1 MKFLNWGF
9 FLLALSVL
17 YLAAG
22 PVSIGG
28 PASYVI
34 VDGAS
39 MEPTYHSGDLVVA
52 IERNEYKVGDTIVYD
67 APINHQFNVIHRI
80 IEPTDG
86 GWVTQGDNME
96 RPDGWIAPHDE
107 IHGVALFHIPNGG
120 AIVDFLRTPA
130 ALAALLAGWVFFEMA
145 KREERKKADKPSP
158 RRVIRVE
165 GPARK
170 RGAMNKPAH
179 VLLVA
184 LSVMLVSAFTGSA
197 ASLNVDAG
205 TLQAFFCRRRKI
217 CAAGDLLRQVTSD
230 PVIEVEVEAE
240 TAEPAEGDEENDL
253 DDGDVSDEV
262 LSSDS
267 STDANDETGVAE
279 QVD

>member
-67 APINHQFNVIHRI
+67 AAINSQFNVIHRI
-80 IEPTDG
+80 TAPTEG
-86 GWVTQGDNME
+86 GWITQGDNMD

-120 AIVDFLRTPA
+120 AIVAFVRTPA
-130 ALAALLAGWVFFEMA
+130 ALAGLLAGWVFFEMA
-145 KREERKKADKPSP
+145 KREEKKKAGKETA
-158 RRVIRVE
+158 RRGIRVE
-165 GPARK
+165 GHGRR

-205 TLQAFFCRRRKI
+205 TLQAFFCD
-217 CAAGDLLRQVTSD
+217 GDCVQEIVASSTSD